1 MFILILPHHQI
12 HSQVQLSSLNQPFR
26 HAYSQARNHVLSKTD
41 PLITINDGNVI
52 LIHHGKRI
60 AISYRSPVYQD
71 LKAISHIPLTIYLF
85 LFNLES
91 NDYDLSLD
99 QITQLK
105 YYLQDISTIRQ
116 SYNFAS
122 TSDSIIRTQYN
133 ILDQSIVYLRS
144 LLESKR
150 VNQIILKEFCIQTR
164 ILFSANVN
172 LAARNQLDV
181 LHSIVYPWYKQLL
194 NETERETVKVLILA
208 PKAARDG
215 TAEKLYFYGLFNE
228 YYEGERIIYAESI
241 FDEEIAINIL
251 DSWILD
257 TYAADAFFDDP
268 TQLHRDVMANEA
280 MVYVKKMFKTIKN

>member
-52 LIHHGKRI
+52 LIHHGKRT

-105 YYLQDISTIRQ
+105 SYLQDISTIRQ

-215 TAEKLYFYGLFNE
+215 TVEKLYFYG
-228 YYEGERIIYAESI
+228 
-241 FDEEIAINIL
+241 
-251 DSWILD
+251 
-257 TYAADAFFDDP
+257 
-268 TQLHRDVMANEA
+268 
-280 MVYVKKMFKTIKN
+280 